1 MKLSMKNVLG
11 LFGSLLLSVISAKSW
26 AVANCSF
33 DAGAIQTETVPL
45 SPPVISAGAD
55 IPVGTVLYQGSW
67 VMKSTKMGCQW
78 AQADVGKSF
87 WYSSSTL
94 ISNAPLPLS
103 GLMTG
108 PFAGAVY
115 QTNIPGI
122 GVAISRTPDGNPII
136 PNRPAVTTDIE
147 SPIRQVSNELG
158 GALNF
163 VGSTRYVSLIKTGPI
178 TPGSFTISG
187 ANFPSIKTAL
197 EPPVNSHPG
206 SVAVTGLPFTFY
218 NINFQGTLRI
228 STQTCATPDVTV
240 AMGVYDVSEHF
251 TRVNSTTPW
260 VDASIALTNCPT
272 FYGFYNSTNT
282 TLLMDY
288 ATGTS
293 NATTSLNNSIGV
305 RLTPATSVID
315 AANGI
320 MAIDSTVS
328 GAAAGVGIQLGWGE
342 SSQTPTPFNFSAEQT
357 VTLPKDSSSTIR
369 IPLAAR
375 YIQTATNNADVSP
388 GHANGKVV
396 FTINYY

>member
-1 MKLSMKNVLG
+1 MSGLLG
-11 LFGSLLLSVISAKSW
+11 GMLLSVISTHSW

-33 DAGAIQTETVPL
+33 DAGATQTETVPL

-55 IPVGTVLYQGSW
+55 IPVGTILYQGSW
-67 VMKSTKMGCQW
+67 SMKNTKMGCQW

-122 GVAISRTPDGNPII
+122 GVVMSRTPDGNPII
-136 PNRPAVTTDIE
+136 PTRPAVTTDAE
-147 SPIRQVSNELG
+147 NPIRQVSNELG
-158 GALNF
+158 GALDF
-163 VGSTRYVSLIKTGPI
+163 AGSTRYVSLIKTGPI
-178 TPGSFTISG
+178 TPGSFTLSG
-187 ANFPSIKTAL
+187 ANLPSIRTMI
-197 EPPVNSHPG
+197 EQPVNSHPG

-218 NINFQGTLRI
+218 NINFQGTLTI
-228 STQTCATPDVTV
+228 ATQTCATPDVSVTL
-240 AMGVYDVSEHF
+240 GSFEIKDYF
-251 TRVNSTTPW
+251 TQIGATTPW
-260 VDASIALTNCPT
+260 VDASINLTNCPT

-282 TLLMDY
+282 TKLMDY
-288 ATGTS
+288 STGQSTVS
-293 NATTSLNNSIGV
+293 TALNNSIGV
-305 RLTPATSVID
+305 RLAPTTSVLD
-315 AANGI
+315 AANGV

-328 GAAAGVGIQLGWGE
+328 GAASGVGIQIGWGE
-342 SSQTPTPFNFSAEQT
+342 SSQAPKLFNLASEQT
-357 VTLPKDSSSTIR
+357 VALPKDGSPTIR

-375 YIQTATNNADVSP
+375 YIQTAANPTP
-388 GHANGKVV
+388 GEANGKVV